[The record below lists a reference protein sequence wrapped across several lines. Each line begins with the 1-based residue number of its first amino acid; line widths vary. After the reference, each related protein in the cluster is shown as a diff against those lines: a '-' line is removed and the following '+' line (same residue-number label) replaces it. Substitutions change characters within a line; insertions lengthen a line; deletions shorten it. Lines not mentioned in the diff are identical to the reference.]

1 LRWGSLLPVCL
12 KRRTSRGPRQPML
25 VEVLE

>member
-12 KRRTSRGPRQPML
+12 KPRTSHGPRQSML
-25 VEVLE
+25 VEVFE